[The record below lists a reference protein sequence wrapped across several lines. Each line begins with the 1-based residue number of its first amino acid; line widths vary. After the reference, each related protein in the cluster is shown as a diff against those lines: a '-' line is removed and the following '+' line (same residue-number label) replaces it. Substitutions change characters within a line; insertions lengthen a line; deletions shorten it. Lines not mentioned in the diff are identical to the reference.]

1 MKNWEFNEL
10 IEAIKEN
17 FISFIEGGAEI
28 GQVTER
34 CFYEFENVANEGYC
48 EKIIIYSTI
57 GILLTSATKISQ
69 RRYNK
74 LMEVLKD
81 YDETKILSDLKD
93 SEAKELS
100 LQVKNVISILSKL
113 EIQ

>member
-1 MKNWEFNEL
+1 MKNWEFEEL

-17 FISFIEGGAEI
+17 FISFIEGGTEI

-48 EKIIIYSTI
+48 EKMIIYSTI
-57 GILLTSATKISQ
+57 GNLLSLATKISP

-74 LMEVLKD
+74 LTEVLDD
-81 YDETKILSDLKD
+81 YDETNILSDLNY
-93 SEAKELS
+93 SEAKELT
-100 LQVKNVISILSKL
+100 LQVKNAKLILSKL
-113 EIQ
+113 ELQ